1 MNGIGQSLS
10 ACGRAVGPVVGSTL
24 FAWSESNG

>member
-1 MNGIGQSLS
+1 MNGIGQTLA
-10 ACGRAVGPVVGSTL
+10 ACGRAAGPVVAATL